1 MPRHWPKPSQHSS
14 PTASAAAPWAGPGIG
29 SPCSG
34 SGSNR
39 LSLPTLQ
46 SIGSSSMGAKRPRVA
61 VTGAAGFIGR
71 ALVAHLRA
79 ADYSCRALVHT
90 PPRNPMGEV
99 VVSGT
104 LGPQSELQDMLRDI
118 DVLVHAAWRLPQRRS
133 PDPQTPAQYC
143 RESTETLANLARQA
157 GRAGVKR
164 LIFLSSIKVHGE
176 TSRPGKPFRPGDIPA
191 PVQLYALA
199 KCSAEQALRENAA
212 KIGLEIVVIRPPLV
226 YGPRVRGNFRT
237 MMVWLTRGVP
247 LPFGAVAN
255 RRSLVALPNL
265 IDFLAACLAHPA
277 APSAVLLPADGA
289 AVSTPHLL
297 TVLSRAL
304 GCPARLPRIP
314 VPLLK
319 LGGLAL
325 GRRGSFDR

>member
-1 MPRHWPKPSQHSS
+1 
-14 PTASAAAPWAGPGIG
+14 
-29 SPCSG
+29 
-34 SGSNR
+34 
-39 LSLPTLQ
+39 
-46 SIGSSSMGAKRPRVA
+46 MGAERPRVA

-79 ADYSCRALVHT
+79 AGYPCRALVRN

-104 LGPQSELQDMLRDI
+104 LGPQSELQGMLRDI

-133 PDPQTPAQYC
+133 PSPQIPAQYC
-143 RESTETLANLARQA
+143 QASSETLANLARQA
-157 GRAGVKR
+157 ARAGVKR

-176 TSRPGKPFRPGDIPA
+176 SSRPGKPFRPGDIPA
-191 PVQLYALA
+191 PADIYARA
-199 KCSAEQALRENAA
+199 KYMAEQALREAA
-212 KIGLEIVVIRPPLV
+212 AEIGLEIVVIRPPLV
-226 YGPRVRGNFRT
+226 YGPRVKGNFRA
-237 MMVWLTRGVP
+237 MMVWLMRGVP
-247 LPFGAVAN
+247 LPFGAVDN

-265 IDFLAACLAHPA
+265 IDFLTICIAHPA
-277 APSAVLLPADGA
+277 APSTVLLPADGA

-297 TVLSRAL
+297 ALLGRAL

-314 VPLLK
+314 MPVLK

-325 GRRGSFDR
+325 GRRGSFDRLCGSLEIDVAPARAQLDWMPPVDMESAVVATAAAFLSERANKR